1 MSSDIWAKAWGV
13 GKLTTLRTSAI
24 ALSSVIACLVAT
36 TSGAAVA
43 VPAAMAERPMPVAFE
58 LISPIFSDARR
69 AALTLSSWAVCWRR
83 VAFASC
89 VWVASVPRA
98 GQGRARRSR
107 RRQPGGQLCSA
118 APPCSSLC
126 AVWPVWRYFLELGP
140 QLLRGASVASSCWR
154 RAASLACKASYWRVV
169 RAL

>member
-1 MSSDIWAKAWGV
+1 
-13 GKLTTLRTSAI
+13 LTTLRTSAI
-24 ALSSVIACLVAT
+24 ALSSVMACLVAT

-89 VWVASVPRA
+89 VWVARRSSCRA
-98 GQGRARRSR
+98 SRARRSR
-107 RRQPGGQLCSA
+107 RR
-118 APPCSSLC
+118 
-126 AVWPVWRYFLELGP
+126 
-140 QLLRGASVASSCWR
+140 
-154 RAASLACKASYWRVV
+154 
-169 RAL
+169 